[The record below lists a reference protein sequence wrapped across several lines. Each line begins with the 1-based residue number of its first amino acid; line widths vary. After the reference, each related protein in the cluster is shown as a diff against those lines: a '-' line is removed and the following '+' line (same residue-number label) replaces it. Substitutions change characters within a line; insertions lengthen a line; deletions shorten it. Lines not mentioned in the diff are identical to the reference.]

1 MDNTAFL
8 GIVAA
13 FVMGSVLIALIVIYI
28 VFFVRPRIRNAQNS
42 ALPSHGAIRCPYCGS
57 VTSRDVRYLGQ
68 MVACPQCHS
77 PFRAPRSPAD
87 ILWGAVTFVVLSVVI
102 AVTVFR
108 GCL

>member
-1 MDNTAFL
+1 MDHGDPTL
-8 GIVAA
+8 
-13 FVMGSVLIALIVIYI
+13 LITALITGFVLLALAAIGI
-28 VFFVRPRIRNAQNS
+28 LFFVLPRLGKAQDS
-42 ALPSHGAIRCPYCGS
+42 LPSHGTIRCPYCGS
-57 VTSRDVRYLGQ
+57 VSSRDARYLGQ